1 MSKVKAKNYMYQ
13 SKKKEETP
21 QKSKKSMFMLI
32 AAVGILIAVAV
43 VLICV
48 ERSMGN
54 KIVINNKS
62 SHKIT
67 ELELWYED
75 DLGDYVD
82 LMKFENV
89 EAKDKIKTSMPEVD
103 LTELDENICLSVYI
117 TFEDGGNT
125 FLQTGEFLPDFA
137 GKITFELSDSKDED
151 LILRLKA
158 GEGLFQSTL
167 DTGCDDVYYIN
178 PKDGYID

>member
-1 MSKVKAKNYMYQ
+1 MAKEVKQFK
-13 SKKKEETP
+13 
-21 QKSKKSMFMLI
+21 
-32 AAVGILIAVAV
+32 
-43 VLICV
+43 VLIYK
-48 ERSMGN
+48 MG
-54 KIVINNKS
+54 KIEYYDVLPYFRNCWKEKCN
-62 SHKIT
+62 T
-67 ELELWYED
+67 EE
-75 DLGDYVD
+75 
-82 LMKFENV
+82 
-89 EAKDKIKTSMPEVD
+89 KDKIKTSMPEVD

>member
-13 SKKKEETP
+13 SKKKNETP
-21 QKSKKSMFMLI
+21 QKSNKSLIVLIAVVAFVII
-32 AAVGILIAVAV
+32 AAVA
-43 VLICV
+43 LICI
-48 ERSMGN
+48 EQSMDN
-54 KIVINNKS
+54 KIVVNNKS

-67 ELELWYED
+67 ELEFWYED

-82 LMKFENV
+82 LIKFENV
-89 EAKDKIKTSMPEVD
+89 NAKDKIKTSTPEVD
-103 LTELDENICLSVYI
+103 LTELDENICLSVHI
-117 TFEDGGNT
+117 TFEDGGKT

-137 GKITFELSDSKDED
+137 GKITFEISDSKDED

-158 GEGLFQSTL
+158 GEGLFNSTL
-167 DTGCDDVYYIN
+167 ETGCDDVYYIN